1 MHEGITGK
9 TKTTDLPKRRFEIS
23 YTILVREE
31 DEEIGNLGESKLILG
46 KTKGTFLTFFLFF
59 WFFVF
64 LPLQK
69 LFTVCPGLGRGSRV
83 VKKLPGGH
91 RERLG
96 QVRHRGLQGAVP
108 GRLPSALEGAALE
121 EMPSQPSLETS
132 SVSG

>member
-46 KTKGTFLTFFLFF
+46 KTKGTFLTFFF
-59 WFFVF
+59 F

-83 VKKLPGGH
+83 VKKLPGGR

-96 QVRHRGLQGAVP
+96 QVRHRGLQGVVP